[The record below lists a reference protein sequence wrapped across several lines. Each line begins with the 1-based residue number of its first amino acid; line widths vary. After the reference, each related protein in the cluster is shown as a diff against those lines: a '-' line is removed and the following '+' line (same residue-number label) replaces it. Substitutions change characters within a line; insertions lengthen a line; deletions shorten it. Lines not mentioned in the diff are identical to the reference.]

1 VRHQHAFYA
10 RKVTLGVAT
19 TKIEGSSSRDEK
31 LENLIVNHSMIVMG
45 MFEEAFFDI
54 AERLSTTAL
63 SPPGEEAT
71 RAEDSRARSPAT
83 GSSPPV
89 DAGKKT
95 AGGGSLAID
104 VKIQIEYLFAELRE
118 EASSE
123 LPKDPADFAR
133 YVSSPLFDEGI
144 SIVES
149 YDFGRPKLTERLT
162 DEVLASYVFLLQSGD
177 AKLESMTRELS
188 EWRRRLPRPQWAE

>member
-1 VRHQHAFYA
+1 
-10 RKVTLGVAT
+10 VA

-45 MFEEAFFDI
+45 MFEEAFFEI
-54 AERLSTTAL
+54 AERMTRTAL
-63 SPPGEEAT
+63 TPSGEPT
-71 RAEDSRARSPAT
+71 RAEDSMAGSRAPE
-83 GSSPPV
+83 SPPPV
-89 DAGKKT
+89 GAGEV
-95 AGGGSLAID
+95 AGEALAID
-104 VKIQIEYLFAELRE
+104 ITIQLEYLFAELRE

-144 SIVES
+144 SIVER
-149 YDFGRPKLTERLT
+149 YDFGRPKLTEMLT

-177 AKLESMTRELS
+177 ARLESMIRELS
-188 EWRRRLPRPQWAE
+188 DWRRRLPRPQWDD

>member
-1 VRHQHAFYA
+1 M
-10 RKVTLGVAT
+10 TLSVAT

-63 SPPGEEAT
+63 SPPGEEAA
-71 RAEDSRARSPAT
+71 RAEDSRALSPAT
-83 GSSPPV
+83 GRSPPV
-89 DAGKKT
+89 DAGKT

-123 LPKDPADFAR
+123 LPRTRPTLRAMSRAPSSMK
-133 YVSSPLFDEGI
+133 VS
-144 SIVES
+144 
-149 YDFGRPKLTERLT
+149 R
-162 DEVLASYVFLLQSGD
+162 
-177 AKLESMTRELS
+177 
-188 EWRRRLPRPQWAE
+188 